1 VLGGA
6 GLSVDPVPTDVGPVV
21 RRVMADLGGAAADAG
36 VSLVRGGL
44 RELWVIGDAPRLADV
59 IGNLVTN
66 AVNFSEDGSRV
77 EVRLVVDGSHG
88 VIEVHD
94 HGMGPDGH
102 ALRQVFDPHFR
113 TPGGVAA
120 RVPGA
125 GLGRPIVQGI
135 VEAHAGQ
142 VRVAS
147 EPGQG
152 TTVAVRLPL
161 AAAPV
166 RCEAG

>member
-1 VLGGA
+1 MDLVPGGQRS
-6 GLSVDPVPTDVGPVV
+6 LWVV
-21 RRVMADLGGAAADAG
+21 ADA
-36 VSLVRGGL
+36 V
-44 RELWVIGDAPRLADV
+44 RLAEV

-66 AVNFSEDGSRV
+66 AVNFSEDGGRV
-77 EVRLVVDGSHG
+77 EVRLVTDGGHG

-94 HGMGPDGH
+94 HGMGPDAH
-102 ALRQVFDPHFR
+102 APRQVFDAHFR
-113 TPGGVAA
+113 TPGAVAA

-142 VRVAS
+142 VQVES
-147 EPGQG
+147 EPGLG

-161 AAAPV
+161 AAAAV
-166 RCEAG
+166 N